1 MENSKVSR
9 KLPFCTR
16 YTYKFLKLSRA
27 SRRPALVSFLFRQ
40 LDVAKTY
47 GSGWVPKRWYERSG
61 VILRWFKTH
70 TLRIHRG
77 KRWRRLRV
85 CRWNVGYAWGHFA
98 RTSVLAVFK
107 KRATSKKQK
116 KNQQGPKVELCLNL
130 KVQHIKDVRAGVKRR
145 SVMRYDDP
153 VSLAIQASAAA

>member
-1 MENSKVSR
+1 M
-9 KLPFCTR
+9 
-16 YTYKFLKLSRA
+16 
-27 SRRPALVSFLFRQ
+27 
-40 LDVAKTY
+40 
-47 GSGWVPKRWYERSG
+47 
-61 VILRWFKTH
+61 
-70 TLRIHRG
+70 
-77 KRWRRLRV
+77 
-85 CRWNVGYAWGHFA
+85 
-98 RTSVLAVFK
+98 LAVFK